1 MSSKL
6 STFICQNCG
15 TETSQY
21 FGKCLNCN
29 SWNSIVEEIKSKR
42 SKHQDIKNNK
52 KSIPFNEISSK
63 KISRFTSGFR
73 EFDRVLGGGIVPGS
87 VVLLGGEPGIG
98 KSTIVLQS
106 AGKISLNQKVLYIT
120 AEESLEQVK
129 IRWERLNQKSINL
142 QIFAETNLSLI
153 IEEIERVNPSFA
165 IIDSIQA
172 IHNHEM
178 ESSPGSVSQVRA
190 CSSELQNLAKDN
202 NIALLIIG
210 HVTKDGALA
219 GPKTLE
225 HLVDTVINFEGDN
238 ISSHRL
244 LRSIK
249 NRFGSTFEIG
259 IFEMLEEG
267 LREIKNPSSI
277 FTNKE
282 NISGVTT
289 TITNEGS
296 RPLAVDIQALV
307 NKTFYSNPRRTTTG
321 ISINRLHQILAV
333 IEKHVGIKLSE
344 FDCYIATGG
353 GFEIND
359 PSSDLG
365 VAISILSS
373 LKNIPPLVSSS
384 FIGELGLS
392 GQVRK
397 SNNLRSKIEEAV
409 RLGIKNIVVPKLEE
423 ELNNNF
429 QKLINIKEISNIKEA
444 VDYSLSKEKNQRYI
458 SIELLPEFFN
468 QFSISRYPPGYNL
481 TALDQTSAAL
491 SNQIS
496 L

>member
-1 MSSKL
+1 MSSKF

-15 TETSQY
+15 SETSQY

-29 SWNSIVEEIKSKR
+29 EWNTIVEEKKSQRSKAAKIQETKKSKL
-42 SKHQDIKNNK
+42 
-52 KSIPFNEISSK
+52 FNEISSE
-63 KISRFTSGFR
+63 KISRFTSGFC

-98 KSTIVLQS
+98 KSTIVLQA
-106 AGKISLNQKVLYIT
+106 AGKISLNEKVLYIT

-129 IRWERLNQKSINL
+129 IRWERLDQNSVDLKIY
-142 QIFAETNLSLI
+142 AETNLSLI
-153 IEEIERVNPSFA
+153 IEEIKNINPSFA

-172 IHNHEM
+172 INNEEM
-178 ESSPGSVSQVRA
+178 ESSPGSVSQVRN
-190 CSSELQNLAKDN
+190 CSSELQNLAKEN

-210 HVTKDGALA
+210 HVTKDGTLA

-225 HLVDTVINFEGDN
+225 HLVDVVINFEGDK

-244 LRSIK
+244 LRSVK

-259 IFEMLEEG
+259 IFEMFEKG
-267 LREIKNPSSI
+267 LSEIKNPSSI

-282 NISGVTT
+282 NIAGVTT
-289 TITNEGS
+289 IITNEGK
-296 RPLAVDIQALV
+296 RPFAVDIQALV

-333 IEKHVGIKLSE
+333 IEKHLSLKLSE
-344 FDCYIATGG
+344 YDCYVATGG

-359 PSSDLG
+359 PTSDLG

-373 LKNIPPLVSSS
+373 LKNIPPLENCS

-392 GQVRK
+392 GQVRQ
-397 SNNLRSKIEEAV
+397 SNNLRPKIEEAV
-409 RLGIKNIVVPKLEE
+409 RLGMKNILVPRTKE
-423 ELNNNF
+423 NFKNNF
-429 QKLINIKEISNIKEA
+429 ENLIKIKEISNIREA
-444 VDYSLSKEKNQRYI
+444 VDYSL
-458 SIELLPEFFN
+458 IE
-468 QFSISRYPPGYNL
+468 
-481 TALDQTSAAL
+481 
-491 SNQIS
+491 
-496 L
+496 

>member
-1 MSSKL
+1 MSSKF

-15 TETSQY
+15 SETSQY
-21 FGKCLNCN
+21 FGRCLNCN
-29 SWNSIVEEIKSKR
+29 EWNTIVEERKSQISKSSNIKK
-42 SKHQDIKNNK
+42 NK
-52 KSIPFNEISSK
+52 KSKLFNEISSER
-63 KISRFTSGFR
+63 ITRFTSGFK

-98 KSTIVLQS
+98 KSTIVLQT
-106 AGKISLNQKVLYIT
+106 AGKISLKEKVLYIT

-129 IRWERLNQKSINL
+129 IRWERLNQHCIDLKIY
-142 QIFAETNLSLI
+142 AETNLSLI
-153 IEEIERVNPSFA
+153 LEEIKNVKPSFA

-172 IHNHEM
+172 IHNEDM
-178 ESSPGSVSQVRA
+178 ESSPGSVSQVRN
-190 CSSELQNLAKDN
+190 CSSDLQNLAKEN

-225 HLVDTVINFEGDN
+225 HLVDVVINFEGDK

-244 LRSIK
+244 LRSVK

-259 IFEMLEEG
+259 IFEMLEKG
-267 LREIKNPSSI
+267 LSEIKNPSSI

-296 RPLAVDIQALV
+296 RPFAVDIQALV

-333 IEKHVGIKLSE
+333 IEKHLGIKLSQY
-344 FDCYIATGG
+344 DCYVATGG

-365 VAISILSS
+365 VAVSILSS
-373 LKNIPPLVSSS
+373 LKNIPPLENCS

-392 GQVRK
+392 GQVRQ
-397 SNNLRSKIEEAV
+397 SNNLRPKIEEAV
-409 RLGIKNIVVPKLEE
+409 RLGIKNILIPKSKYDVQTDFE
-423 ELNNNF
+423 NII
-429 QKLINIKEISNIKEA
+429 KIKEISNISEA
-444 VDYSLSKEKNQRYI
+444 VDYALIQNSKKN
-458 SIELLPEFFN
+458 
-468 QFSISRYPPGYNL
+468 
-481 TALDQTSAAL
+481 
-491 SNQIS
+491 
-496 L
+496 

>member
-1 MSSKL
+1 MSNKF

-15 TETSQY
+15 SETSQY
-21 FGKCLNCN
+21 FGRCLNCN
-29 SWNSIVEEIKSKR
+29 EWNTIVEERKNTR
-42 SKHQDIKNNK
+42 SKTTSVNKNK
-52 KSIPFNEISSK
+52 KSKLFNEIEIGN
-63 KISRFTSGFR
+63 ISRFTSGFK

-87 VVLLGGEPGIG
+87 IVLLGGEPGIG

-106 AGKISLNQKVLYIT
+106 AGKISLNGKVLYIT

-129 IRWERLNQKSINL
+129 IRWERLNQSSLDLKIY
-142 QIFAETNLSLI
+142 AETNLSLI
-153 IEEIERVNPSFA
+153 IEEIKKIKPGFA

-172 IHNHEM
+172 INNDEM
-178 ESSPGSVSQVRA
+178 ESSPGSVSQVRT
-190 CSSELQNLAKDN
+190 CSSELQNLAKEN

-225 HLVDTVINFEGDN
+225 HLVDVVLNFEGDN
-238 ISSHRL
+238 IASHRL
-244 LRSIK
+244 LRSVK

-259 IFEMLEEG
+259 IFEMLENG
-267 LREIKNPSSI
+267 LREVINPSSI

-282 NISGVTT
+282 NIAGVTT

-296 RPLAVDIQALV
+296 RPFAVDIQALV
-307 NKTFYSNPRRTTTG
+307 NKTFYNNPRRTTTG
-321 ISINRLHQILAV
+321 MSINRLHQILAV

-344 FDCYIATGG
+344 YDCYIATGG

-373 LKNIPPLVSSS
+373 LKNIPPLINCA

-392 GQVRK
+392 GQVRQA
-397 SNNLRSKIEEAV
+397 NNIRAKIDEAV
-409 RLGIKNIVVPKLEE
+409 RLGIKNILVPKITSEIKDS
-423 ELNNNF
+423 F
-429 QKLINIKEISNIKEA
+429 QKFIQIKEISNINEA
-444 VDYSLSKEKNQRYI
+444 INY
-458 SIELLPEFFN
+458 
-468 QFSISRYPPGYNL
+468 
-481 TALDQTSAAL
+481 AL
-491 SNQIS
+491 NE
-496 L
+496 

>member
-1 MSSKL
+1 MSNKF

-15 TETSQY
+15 SETSQY
-21 FGKCLNCN
+21 FGRCLNCN
-29 SWNSIVEEIKSKR
+29 EWNTIVEERKNTR
-42 SKHQDIKNNK
+42 SKITSVNKNK
-52 KSIPFNEISSK
+52 KSKLFNEIEIGN
-63 KISRFTSGFR
+63 ISRFTSGFK

-87 VVLLGGEPGIG
+87 IVLLGGEPGIG

-106 AGKISLNQKVLYIT
+106 AGKISLNEKVLYIT

-129 IRWERLNQKSINL
+129 IRWERLNQSSLDLKIY
-142 QIFAETNLSLI
+142 AETNLSSI
-153 IEEIERVNPSFA
+153 IEEIKKIKPGFA

-172 IHNHEM
+172 INNDEM
-178 ESSPGSVSQVRA
+178 ESSPGSVSQVRT
-190 CSSELQNLAKDN
+190 CSSELQNLAKEN

-225 HLVDTVINFEGDN
+225 HLVDVVLNFEGDN
-238 ISSHRL
+238 IASHRL
-244 LRSIK
+244 LRSVK

-259 IFEMLEEG
+259 IFEMLENG
-267 LREIKNPSSI
+267 LREVINPSSI

-282 NISGVTT
+282 NIAGVTT

-296 RPLAVDIQALV
+296 RPFAVDIQALV
-307 NKTFYSNPRRTTTG
+307 NKTFYNNPRRTTTG
-321 ISINRLHQILAV
+321 MSINRLHQILAV

-344 FDCYIATGG
+344 YDCYIATGG

-373 LKNIPPLVSSS
+373 LKNIPPLINCA

-392 GQVRK
+392 GQVRQA
-397 SNNLRSKIEEAV
+397 SNIRAKIDEAV
-409 RLGIKNIVVPKLEE
+409 RLGIKNILVPKITSEIKDS
-423 ELNNNF
+423 F
-429 QKLINIKEISNIKEA
+429 QKFIQIKEISNINEA
-444 VDYSLSKEKNQRYI
+444 INH
-458 SIELLPEFFN
+458 
-468 QFSISRYPPGYNL
+468 
-481 TALDQTSAAL
+481 ALND
-491 SNQIS
+491 
-496 L
+496 

>member
-1 MSSKL
+1 MSNKF

-15 TETSQY
+15 SETSQY
-21 FGKCLNCN
+21 FGRCLNCN
-29 SWNSIVEEIKSKR
+29 EWNTIVEERKNTR
-42 SKHQDIKNNK
+42 SKTTSVNKNK
-52 KSIPFNEISSK
+52 KSKLFHEIEIGN
-63 KISRFTSGFR
+63 ISRFTSGFK

-87 VVLLGGEPGIG
+87 IVLLGGEPGIG

-106 AGKISLNQKVLYIT
+106 AGKISLNEKVLYIT

-129 IRWERLNQKSINL
+129 IRWERLNQSSLDLKIY
-142 QIFAETNLSLI
+142 AETNLSLI
-153 IEEIERVNPSFA
+153 IEEIKKIKPGFA

-172 IHNHEM
+172 INNDEM
-178 ESSPGSVSQVRA
+178 ESSPGSVSQVRT
-190 CSSELQNLAKDN
+190 CSSELQNLAKEN

-225 HLVDTVINFEGDN
+225 HLVDVVLNFEGDN
-238 ISSHRL
+238 IASHRL
-244 LRSIK
+244 LRSVK

-259 IFEMLEEG
+259 IFEMLENG
-267 LREIKNPSSI
+267 LREVINPSSI

-282 NISGVTT
+282 NIAGVTT

-296 RPLAVDIQALV
+296 RPFAVDIQALV
-307 NKTFYSNPRRTTTG
+307 NKTFYNNPRRTTTG
-321 ISINRLHQILAV
+321 MSINRLHQILAV

-344 FDCYIATGG
+344 YDCYIATGG

-373 LKNIPPLVSSS
+373 LKNIPPLINCA

-392 GQVRK
+392 GQVRQA
-397 SNNLRSKIEEAV
+397 SNIRAKIDEAV
-409 RLGIKNIVVPKLEE
+409 RLGI
-423 ELNNNF
+423 
-429 QKLINIKEISNIKEA
+429 
-444 VDYSLSKEKNQRYI
+444 
-458 SIELLPEFFN
+458 
-468 QFSISRYPPGYNL
+468 
-481 TALDQTSAAL
+481 
-491 SNQIS
+491 
-496 L
+496 

>member
-1 MSSKL
+1 MSSKF

-15 TETSQY
+15 SETSQY
-21 FGKCLNCN
+21 FGRCLNCN
-29 SWNSIVEEIKSKR
+29 EWNTIVEERKSQISKSSNIKK
-42 SKHQDIKNNK
+42 NK
-52 KSIPFNEISSK
+52 KSKLFNEISSER
-63 KISRFTSGFR
+63 ITRFSSGFK

-98 KSTIVLQS
+98 KSTIVLQT
-106 AGKISLNQKVLYIT
+106 AGKISLKEKVLYIT

-129 IRWERLNQKSINL
+129 IRWERLSQNCIDLKIY
-142 QIFAETNLSLI
+142 AETNLSLI
-153 IEEIERVNPSFA
+153 IEEIKNIKPSFA

-172 IHNHEM
+172 IHNEDM
-178 ESSPGSVSQVRA
+178 ESSPGSVSQVRN
-190 CSSELQNLAKDN
+190 CSSDLQNLAKEN

-225 HLVDTVINFEGDN
+225 HLVDVVINFEGDK

-244 LRSIK
+244 LRSVK

-259 IFEMLEEG
+259 IFEMLEKG
-267 LREIKNPSSI
+267 LSEIKNPSSI

-296 RPLAVDIQALV
+296 RPFAVDIQALV

-333 IEKHVGIKLSE
+333 IEKHLGIKLSQY
-344 FDCYIATGG
+344 DCYVATGG

-365 VAISILSS
+365 VAVSILSS
-373 LKNIPPLVSSS
+373 LKNIPPLENCS

-392 GQVRK
+392 GQVRQ
-397 SNNLRSKIEEAV
+397 SNNLRPKIEEAV
-409 RLGIKNIVVPKLEE
+409 RLGIKNILIPKSKYDVQTDFE
-423 ELNNNF
+423 NII
-429 QKLINIKEISNIKEA
+429 KIKEISNISEA
-444 VDYSLSKEKNQRYI
+444 VDYALMQQSKKN
-458 SIELLPEFFN
+458 
-468 QFSISRYPPGYNL
+468 
-481 TALDQTSAAL
+481 
-491 SNQIS
+491 
-496 L
+496 

>member
-1 MSSKL
+1 MSSKF

-15 TETSQY
+15 SETSQY
-21 FGKCLNCN
+21 FGRCLNCN
-29 SWNSIVEEIKSKR
+29 EWNTIVEEKKSIR
-42 SKHQDIKNNK
+42 SKATNINKNK
-52 KSIPFNEISSK
+52 KSKQFNEISSE
-63 KISRFTSGFR
+63 KISRFTSGFK

-98 KSTIVLQS
+98 KSTIILQA
-106 AGKISLNQKVLYIT
+106 AGKISMNEKVLYIT

-129 IRWERLNQKSINL
+129 IRWERLNQQSLDLKIY
-142 QIFAETNLSLI
+142 AETNLSLI
-153 IEEIERVNPSFA
+153 IEEIKNINPSFA

-178 ESSPGSVSQVRA
+178 ESAPGSVSQVRT
-190 CSSELQNLAKDN
+190 CSSELQNLAKEN

-225 HLVDTVINFEGDN
+225 HLVDVVINFEGDN

-244 LRSIK
+244 LRSVK

-259 IFEMLEEG
+259 IFEMLGKG
-267 LREIKNPSSI
+267 LQEIKNPSSI

-289 TITNEGS
+289 TITNEGT
-296 RPLAVDIQALV
+296 RPFAVDIQALV

-321 ISINRLHQILAV
+321 ININRLHQILAV
-333 IEKHVGIKLSE
+333 IEKHLGTKLSE
-344 FDCYIATGG
+344 YDCYIATGG

-365 VAISILSS
+365 VAVSILSS
-373 LKNIPPLVSSS
+373 LKNIPPLENCS

-392 GQVRK
+392 GQVRQ
-397 SNNLRSKIEEAV
+397 SNNLRAKIEEAV
-409 RLGIKNIVVPKLEE
+409 RIGIKNILVPKTNDDLQK
-423 ELNNNF
+423 NF
-429 QKLINIKEISNIKEA
+429 ENIIKIKEISNIKEA
-444 VDYSLSKEKNQRYI
+444 IDY
-458 SIELLPEFFN
+458 
-468 QFSISRYPPGYNL
+468 
-481 TALDQTSAAL
+481 AL
-491 SNQIS
+491 IK
-496 L
+496 

>member
-1 MSSKL
+1 MSNKF

-15 TETSQY
+15 SETSQY
-21 FGKCLNCN
+21 FGRCLNCN
-29 SWNSIVEEIKSKR
+29 EWNTIVEERKNTR
-42 SKHQDIKNNK
+42 SKITSVNKNK
-52 KSIPFNEISSK
+52 KSKLFNEIEIGN
-63 KISRFTSGFR
+63 ISRFTSGFK

-87 VVLLGGEPGIG
+87 IVLLGGEPGIG

-106 AGKISLNQKVLYIT
+106 AGKISLNEKVLYIT

-129 IRWERLNQKSINL
+129 IRWERLNQSSLDLKIY
-142 QIFAETNLSLI
+142 AETNLSLI
-153 IEEIERVNPSFA
+153 IEEIKKIKPGFA

-172 IHNHEM
+172 INNDEM
-178 ESSPGSVSQVRA
+178 ESSPGSVSQVRN
-190 CSSELQNLAKDN
+190 CSSELQNLAKEN

-225 HLVDTVINFEGDN
+225 HLVDVVLNFEGDN
-238 ISSHRL
+238 IASHRL
-244 LRSIK
+244 LRSVK

-259 IFEMLEEG
+259 IFEMLENG
-267 LREIKNPSSI
+267 LREVINPSSI

-282 NISGVTT
+282 NIAGVTT

-296 RPLAVDIQALV
+296 RPFAVDIQALV
-307 NKTFYSNPRRTTTG
+307 NKTFYNNPRRTTTG
-321 ISINRLHQILAV
+321 MSINRLHQILAV

-344 FDCYIATGG
+344 YDCYIATGG

-373 LKNIPPLVSSS
+373 LKNIPPLINCA

-392 GQVRK
+392 GQVRQA
-397 SNNLRSKIEEAV
+397 SNIRAKIDEAV
-409 RLGIKNIVVPKLEE
+409 RLGIKNILVPKITSEIKDS
-423 ELNNNF
+423 F
-429 QKLINIKEISNIKEA
+429 QKLIQIQEISNINEAINYALKE
-444 VDYSLSKEKNQRYI
+444 
-458 SIELLPEFFN
+458 
-468 QFSISRYPPGYNL
+468 
-481 TALDQTSAAL
+481 
-491 SNQIS
+491 
-496 L
+496 

>member
-1 MSSKL
+1 MSNKF

-15 TETSQY
+15 SETSQY
-21 FGKCLNCN
+21 FGRCLNCN
-29 SWNSIVEEIKSKR
+29 EWNTIVEERKNTR
-42 SKHQDIKNNK
+42 SKITSVNKNK
-52 KSIPFNEISSK
+52 KSKLFNEIEIGN
-63 KISRFTSGFR
+63 ISRFTSGFK

-87 VVLLGGEPGIG
+87 IVLLGGEPGIG

-106 AGKISLNQKVLYIT
+106 AGKISLNGKVLYIT

-129 IRWERLNQKSINL
+129 IRWERLNQSSLDLKIY
-142 QIFAETNLSLI
+142 AETNLSLI
-153 IEEIERVNPSFA
+153 IEEIKKIKPGFA

-172 IHNHEM
+172 INNDEM
-178 ESSPGSVSQVRA
+178 ESSPGSVSQVRT
-190 CSSELQNLAKDN
+190 CSSELQNLAKEN

-225 HLVDTVINFEGDN
+225 HLVDVVLNFEGDN
-238 ISSHRL
+238 IASHRL
-244 LRSIK
+244 LRSVK

-259 IFEMLEEG
+259 IFEMLENG
-267 LREIKNPSSI
+267 LREVINPSSI

-296 RPLAVDIQALV
+296 RPFAVDIQALV
-307 NKTFYSNPRRTTTG
+307 NKTFYNNPRRTTTG
-321 ISINRLHQILAV
+321 MSINRLHQILAV

-344 FDCYIATGG
+344 YDCYIATGG

-373 LKNIPPLVSSS
+373 LKNIPPLINCA

-392 GQVRK
+392 GQVRQA
-397 SNNLRSKIEEAV
+397 SNIRAKIDEAV
-409 RLGIKNIVVPKLEE
+409 RLGIKNILVPKITSEIKDS
-423 ELNNNF
+423 F
-429 QKLINIKEISNIKEA
+429 QKFIQIKEISNI
-444 VDYSLSKEKNQRYI
+444 NQAINY
-458 SIELLPEFFN
+458 
-468 QFSISRYPPGYNL
+468 
-481 TALDQTSAAL
+481 ALKD
-491 SNQIS
+491 
-496 L
+496 

>member
-1 MSSKL
+1 MSNKF

-15 TETSQY
+15 SETSQY
-21 FGKCLNCN
+21 FGRCLNCN
-29 SWNSIVEEIKSKR
+29 EWNTIVEERKSQISKSSNIKK
-42 SKHQDIKNNK
+42 NK
-52 KSIPFNEISSK
+52 KSKLFNEISSE
-63 KISRFTSGFR
+63 KISRFTSGFK

-98 KSTIVLQS
+98 KSTIVLQT
-106 AGKISLNQKVLYIT
+106 AGKISLKEKVLYIT

-129 IRWERLNQKSINL
+129 IRWERLNQHCIDLKIY
-142 QIFAETNLSLI
+142 AETNLSLI
-153 IEEIERVNPSFA
+153 LEEIKNVKPSFA

-172 IHNHEM
+172 IHNEDM
-178 ESSPGSVSQVRA
+178 ESSPGSVSQVRN
-190 CSSELQNLAKDN
+190 CSSDLQNLAKEN

-225 HLVDTVINFEGDN
+225 HLVDVVINFEGDK

-244 LRSIK
+244 LRSVK

-259 IFEMLEEG
+259 IFEMLEKG
-267 LREIKNPSSI
+267 LSEIKNPSSI

-289 TITNEGS
+289 TITTEGS
-296 RPLAVDIQALV
+296 RPFAVDIQALV

-333 IEKHVGIKLSE
+333 IEKHLGIKLSQY
-344 FDCYIATGG
+344 DCYVATGG

-365 VAISILSS
+365 VALSILSS
-373 LKNIPPLVSSS
+373 LKNIPPLDNCS

-392 GQVRK
+392 GQVRE
-397 SNNLRSKIEEAV
+397 SNNLRPKIEEAV
-409 RLGIKNIVVPKLEE
+409 RLGINNILVPKSKYDLQNDFE
-423 ELNNNF
+423 NII
-429 QKLINIKEISNIKEA
+429 KIKEISNISEA
-444 VDYSLSKEKNQRYI
+444 VDYALIQNYQKN
-458 SIELLPEFFN
+458 
-468 QFSISRYPPGYNL
+468 
-481 TALDQTSAAL
+481 
-491 SNQIS
+491 
-496 L
+496 

>member
-1 MSSKL
+1 MSNKF

-15 TETSQY
+15 SETSQY
-21 FGKCLNCN
+21 FGRCLNCN
-29 SWNSIVEEIKSKR
+29 EWNTIVEERKNTR
-42 SKHQDIKNNK
+42 SKITSVNKNK
-52 KSIPFNEISSK
+52 KSKLFNEIEIGN
-63 KISRFTSGFR
+63 ISRFTSGFK

-87 VVLLGGEPGIG
+87 IVLLGGEPGIG

-106 AGKISLNQKVLYIT
+106 AGKISLNEKVLYIT

-129 IRWERLNQKSINL
+129 IRWERLNQSSLDLKIY
-142 QIFAETNLSLI
+142 AETNLSLI
-153 IEEIERVNPSFA
+153 IEEIKKIKPGFA

-172 IHNHEM
+172 INNDEM
-178 ESSPGSVSQVRA
+178 ESSPGSVSQVRT
-190 CSSELQNLAKDN
+190 CSSELQNLAKEN

-225 HLVDTVINFEGDN
+225 HLVDVVLNFEGDN
-238 ISSHRL
+238 IASHRL
-244 LRSIK
+244 LRSVK

-259 IFEMLEEG
+259 IFEMLENG
-267 LREIKNPSSI
+267 LREVINPSSI

-296 RPLAVDIQALV
+296 RPFAVDIQALV
-307 NKTFYSNPRRTTTG
+307 NKTFYNNPRRTTTG
-321 ISINRLHQILAV
+321 MSINRLHQILAV

-344 FDCYIATGG
+344 YDCYIATGG

-373 LKNIPPLVSSS
+373 LKNIPPLINCA

-392 GQVRK
+392 GQVRQA
-397 SNNLRSKIEEAV
+397 SNIRAKIDEAV
-409 RLGIKNIVVPKLEE
+409 RLGIKNILVPKITSEIKDS
-423 ELNNNF
+423 F
-429 QKLINIKEISNIKEA
+429 QNLIQIKEISNINEAINYVLKE
-444 VDYSLSKEKNQRYI
+444 
-458 SIELLPEFFN
+458 
-468 QFSISRYPPGYNL
+468 
-481 TALDQTSAAL
+481 
-491 SNQIS
+491 
-496 L
+496 

>member
-1 MSSKL
+1 MSSKF

-15 TETSQY
+15 SESSQY
-21 FGKCLNCN
+21 FGRCLNCN
-29 SWNSIVEEIKSKR
+29 EWNTIVEERKNTR
-42 SKHQDIKNNK
+42 SKITSVNKNK
-52 KSIPFNEISSK
+52 KSKLFNEIEIGN
-63 KISRFTSGFR
+63 ISRFTSGFK

-87 VVLLGGEPGIG
+87 IVLLGGEPGIG

-106 AGKISLNQKVLYIT
+106 AGKISLNGKVLYIT

-129 IRWERLNQKSINL
+129 IRWERLNQSSLDLKIY
-142 QIFAETNLSLI
+142 AETNLSLI
-153 IEEIERVNPSFA
+153 IEEIKKIKPGFA

-172 IHNHEM
+172 INNDEM
-178 ESSPGSVSQVRA
+178 ESSPGSVSQVRT
-190 CSSELQNLAKDN
+190 CSSELQNLAKEN

-225 HLVDTVINFEGDN
+225 HLVDVVLNFEGDN
-238 ISSHRL
+238 IASHRL
-244 LRSIK
+244 LRSVK

-259 IFEMLEEG
+259 IFEMLENG
-267 LREIKNPSSI
+267 LREVINPSSI

-296 RPLAVDIQALV
+296 RPFAVDIQALV
-307 NKTFYSNPRRTTTG
+307 NKTFYNNPRRTTTG

-344 FDCYIATGG
+344 YDCYIATGG

-373 LKNIPPLVSSS
+373 LKNIPPLINCA

-392 GQVRK
+392 GQVRQA
-397 SNNLRSKIEEAV
+397 SNIRAKIDEAV
-409 RLGIKNIVVPKLEE
+409 RLGIKNILVPKITSEIKDS
-423 ELNNNF
+423 F
-429 QKLINIKEISNIKEA
+429 QKIIQIKEISNINEA
-444 VDYSLSKEKNQRYI
+444 INY
-458 SIELLPEFFN
+458 
-468 QFSISRYPPGYNL
+468 
-481 TALDQTSAAL
+481 AL
-491 SNQIS
+491 NE
-496 L
+496 

>member
-1 MSSKL
+1 MSSKF

-15 TETSQY
+15 SETSQY
-21 FGKCLNCN
+21 FGRCVNCN
-29 SWNSIVEEIKSKR
+29 EWNTIVEERKNTRSKRTNVNKSKK
-42 SKHQDIKNNK
+42 SKL
-52 KSIPFNEISSK
+52 FNEIE
-63 KISRFTSGFR
+63 IDTVSRFTSGFK

-87 VVLLGGEPGIG
+87 IVLLGGEPGIG

-106 AGKISLNQKVLYIT
+106 AGKISLNEKVLYIT

-129 IRWERLNQKSINL
+129 IRWERLNQNSLDLKIY
-142 QIFAETNLSLI
+142 AETNLSLI
-153 IEEIERVNPSFA
+153 IEEIKKIKPGFA

-172 IHNHEM
+172 INNDEM
-178 ESSPGSVSQVRA
+178 ESAPGSVSQVRT
-190 CSSELQNLAKDN
+190 CSSELQNLAKEN

-225 HLVDTVINFEGDN
+225 HLVDVVLNFEGDN
-238 ISSHRL
+238 IASHRL
-244 LRSIK
+244 LRSVK

-259 IFEMLEEG
+259 IFEMLENG
-267 LREIKNPSSI
+267 LREVINPSSI

-296 RPLAVDIQALV
+296 RPFAVDIQALV
-307 NKTFYSNPRRTTTG
+307 NKTFYNNPRRTTTG
-321 ISINRLHQILAV
+321 VSINRLHQILAV

-344 FDCYIATGG
+344 YDCYIATGG
-353 GFEIND
+353 GFEINE

-373 LKNIPPLVSSS
+373 LKNVPPLINCA

-392 GQVRK
+392 GQVRQT
-397 SNNLRSKIEEAV
+397 SNLRAKIDEAI
-409 RLGIKNIVVPKLEE
+409 RLGIKNILVPKTTIEIKDS
-423 ELNNNF
+423 F
-429 QKLINIKEISNIKEA
+429 QKLIKIKEISNINEAMNYALKE
-444 VDYSLSKEKNQRYI
+444 
-458 SIELLPEFFN
+458 
-468 QFSISRYPPGYNL
+468 
-481 TALDQTSAAL
+481 
-491 SNQIS
+491 
-496 L
+496 

>member
-1 MSSKL
+1 MSNKF

-15 TETSQY
+15 SETSQY
-21 FGKCLNCN
+21 FGRCLNCN
-29 SWNSIVEEIKSKR
+29 EWNTIVEERKNTR
-42 SKHQDIKNNK
+42 SKITSVNKNK
-52 KSIPFNEISSK
+52 KSKLFNEIEIGN
-63 KISRFTSGFR
+63 ISRFTSGFK

-87 VVLLGGEPGIG
+87 IVLLGGEPGIG

-106 AGKISLNQKVLYIT
+106 AGKISLNGKVLYIT

-129 IRWERLNQKSINL
+129 IRWERLNQSSLDLKIY
-142 QIFAETNLSLI
+142 AETNLSLI
-153 IEEIERVNPSFA
+153 IEEIKKIKPGFA

-172 IHNHEM
+172 INNDEM
-178 ESSPGSVSQVRA
+178 ESSPGSVSQVRT
-190 CSSELQNLAKDN
+190 CSSELQNLAKEN

-225 HLVDTVINFEGDN
+225 HLVDVVLNFEGDN
-238 ISSHRL
+238 IASHRL
-244 LRSIK
+244 LRSVK

-259 IFEMLEEG
+259 IFEMLENG
-267 LREIKNPSSI
+267 LKEVINPSSI

-289 TITNEGS
+289 TITSEGS
-296 RPLAVDIQALV
+296 RPFAVDIQALV
-307 NKTFYSNPRRTTTG
+307 NKTFYNNPRRTTTG
-321 ISINRLHQILAV
+321 MSINRLHQILAV

-344 FDCYIATGG
+344 YDCYIATGG

-373 LKNIPPLVSSS
+373 LKNIPPLINCA

-392 GQVRK
+392 GQVRQA
-397 SNNLRSKIEEAV
+397 SNIRAKIDEAV
-409 RLGIKNIVVPKLEE
+409 RLGIKNILVPKITSEIKDS
-423 ELNNNF
+423 F
-429 QKLINIKEISNIKEA
+429 QKFIQIKEISNINEAINYALKE
-444 VDYSLSKEKNQRYI
+444 
-458 SIELLPEFFN
+458 
-468 QFSISRYPPGYNL
+468 
-481 TALDQTSAAL
+481 
-491 SNQIS
+491 
-496 L
+496 

>member
-1 MSSKL
+1 MSNKF

-15 TETSQY
+15 SETSQY
-21 FGKCLNCN
+21 FGRCLNCN
-29 SWNSIVEEIKSKR
+29 EWNTIVEERKNTR
-42 SKHQDIKNNK
+42 SKTTSVNKNK
-52 KSIPFNEISSK
+52 KSKLFNEIEIGN
-63 KISRFTSGFR
+63 ISRFTSGFK

-87 VVLLGGEPGIG
+87 MVLLGGEPGIG

-106 AGKISLNQKVLYIT
+106 AGKISLNGKVLYIT

-129 IRWERLNQKSINL
+129 IRWERLNQSSLDLKIY
-142 QIFAETNLSLI
+142 AETNLSLI
-153 IEEIERVNPSFA
+153 IEEIKKIKPGFA

-172 IHNHEM
+172 INNDEM
-178 ESSPGSVSQVRA
+178 ESSPGSVSQVRT
-190 CSSELQNLAKDN
+190 CSSELQNLAKEN

-225 HLVDTVINFEGDN
+225 HLVDVVLNFEGDN
-238 ISSHRL
+238 IASHRL
-244 LRSIK
+244 LRSVK

-259 IFEMLEEG
+259 IFEMLENG
-267 LREIKNPSSI
+267 LREVINPSSI

-296 RPLAVDIQALV
+296 RPFAVDIQALV
-307 NKTFYSNPRRTTTG
+307 NKTFYNNPRRTTTG
-321 ISINRLHQILAV
+321 MSINRLHQILAV
-333 IEKHVGIKLSE
+333 IEKHVGFKLSE
-344 FDCYIATGG
+344 YDCYIATGG

-373 LKNIPPLVSSS
+373 LKNIPPLINCA

-392 GQVRK
+392 GQVRQA
-397 SNNLRSKIEEAV
+397 NNIRAKIDEAV
-409 RLGIKNIVVPKLEE
+409 RLGIKNILVPKITSEIKDS
-423 ELNNNF
+423 F
-429 QKLINIKEISNIKEA
+429 QKFIQIKEISNINEA
-444 VDYSLSKEKNQRYI
+444 INY
-458 SIELLPEFFN
+458 
-468 QFSISRYPPGYNL
+468 
-481 TALDQTSAAL
+481 AL
-491 SNQIS
+491 NE
-496 L
+496 

>member
-1 MSSKL
+1 MSNKF

-15 TETSQY
+15 SETSQY
-21 FGKCLNCN
+21 FGRCLNCN
-29 SWNSIVEEIKSKR
+29 EWNTIVEERKSQISKSSNIKK
-42 SKHQDIKNNK
+42 NK
-52 KSIPFNEISSK
+52 KSKLFNEISSE
-63 KISRFTSGFR
+63 KISRFTSGFK

-98 KSTIVLQS
+98 KSTIVLQT
-106 AGKISLNQKVLYIT
+106 AGKISLKEKVLYIT

-129 IRWERLNQKSINL
+129 IRWERLNQHCIDLKIY
-142 QIFAETNLSLI
+142 AETNLSLI
-153 IEEIERVNPSFA
+153 LEEIKNVKPSFA

-172 IHNHEM
+172 IHNEDM
-178 ESSPGSVSQVRA
+178 ESSPGSVSQVRN
-190 CSSELQNLAKDN
+190 CSSDLQNLAKEN

-225 HLVDTVINFEGDN
+225 HLVDVVINFEGDK

-244 LRSIK
+244 LRSVK

-259 IFEMLEEG
+259 IFEMLEKG
-267 LREIKNPSSI
+267 LSEIKNPSSI

-289 TITNEGS
+289 TITTEGS
-296 RPLAVDIQALV
+296 RPFAVDIQALV

-333 IEKHVGIKLSE
+333 IEKHLGIKLSQY
-344 FDCYIATGG
+344 DCYVATGG

-365 VAISILSS
+365 VAVSILSS
-373 LKNIPPLVSSS
+373 LKNIPPLENCS

-392 GQVRK
+392 GQVRQ
-397 SNNLRSKIEEAV
+397 SNNLRPKIEEAV
-409 RLGIKNIVVPKLEE
+409 RLGINNILVPKSKYDLHNDFE
-423 ELNNNF
+423 NII
-429 QKLINIKEISNIKEA
+429 KIKEISNISEA
-444 VDYSLSKEKNQRYI
+444 VDYALIQNSKKN
-458 SIELLPEFFN
+458 
-468 QFSISRYPPGYNL
+468 
-481 TALDQTSAAL
+481 
-491 SNQIS
+491 
-496 L
+496 

>member
-1 MSSKL
+1 MSNKF

-15 TETSQY
+15 SETSQY
-21 FGKCLNCN
+21 FGRCLNCN
-29 SWNSIVEEIKSKR
+29 EWNTIVEERKNTR
-42 SKHQDIKNNK
+42 SKTTSVNKNK
-52 KSIPFNEISSK
+52 KSKLFNEIEIGN
-63 KISRFTSGFR
+63 ISRFTSGFK

-87 VVLLGGEPGIG
+87 IVLLGGEPGIG

-106 AGKISLNQKVLYIT
+106 AGKISLNEKVLYIT

-129 IRWERLNQKSINL
+129 IRWERLNQSSLDLKIY
-142 QIFAETNLSLI
+142 AETNLSLI
-153 IEEIERVNPSFA
+153 IEEIKKIKPGFA

-172 IHNHEM
+172 INNDEM
-178 ESSPGSVSQVRA
+178 ESSPGSVSQVRT
-190 CSSELQNLAKDN
+190 CSSELQNLAKEN

-225 HLVDTVINFEGDN
+225 HLVDVVLNFEGDN
-238 ISSHRL
+238 IASHRL
-244 LRSIK
+244 LRSVK

-259 IFEMLEEG
+259 IFEMLENG
-267 LREIKNPSSI
+267 LREVINPSSI

-296 RPLAVDIQALV
+296 RPFAVDIQALV
-307 NKTFYSNPRRTTTG
+307 NKTFYNNPRRTTTG
-321 ISINRLHQILAV
+321 MSINRLHQILAV

-344 FDCYIATGG
+344 YDCYIATGG

-373 LKNIPPLVSSS
+373 LKNIPPLINCA

-392 GQVRK
+392 GQVRQA
-397 SNNLRSKIEEAV
+397 SNIRAKIDEAV
-409 RLGIKNIVVPKLEE
+409 RLGIKNILVPKITSEIKDS
-423 ELNNNF
+423 F
-429 QKLINIKEISNIKEA
+429 QKFIQIKEISNINEA
-444 VDYSLSKEKNQRYI
+444 INY
-458 SIELLPEFFN
+458 
-468 QFSISRYPPGYNL
+468 
-481 TALDQTSAAL
+481 AL
-491 SNQIS
+491 NE
-496 L
+496 

>member
-1 MSSKL
+1 MSNKF

-15 TETSQY
+15 SETSQY
-21 FGKCLNCN
+21 FGRCLNCN
-29 SWNSIVEEIKSKR
+29 EWNTIVEERKNTR
-42 SKHQDIKNNK
+42 SKTTSVNKNK
-52 KSIPFNEISSK
+52 KSKLFNEIEIGN
-63 KISRFTSGFR
+63 ISRFTSGFK

-87 VVLLGGEPGIG
+87 IVLLGGEPGIG

-106 AGKISLNQKVLYIT
+106 AGKISLNGKVLYIT

-129 IRWERLNQKSINL
+129 IRWERLNQSSLDLKIY
-142 QIFAETNLSLI
+142 AETNLSLI
-153 IEEIERVNPSFA
+153 IEEIKKIKPSFA

-172 IHNHEM
+172 INNDEM
-178 ESSPGSVSQVRA
+178 ESSPGSVSQVRT
-190 CSSELQNLAKDN
+190 CSSELQNLAKEN

-225 HLVDTVINFEGDN
+225 HLVDVVLNFEGDN
-238 ISSHRL
+238 IASHRL
-244 LRSIK
+244 LRSVK

-259 IFEMLEEG
+259 IFEMLENG
-267 LREIKNPSSI
+267 LREVINPSSI

-296 RPLAVDIQALV
+296 RPFAVDIQALV
-307 NKTFYSNPRRTTTG
+307 NKTFYNNPRRTTTG

-344 FDCYIATGG
+344 YDCYIATGG

-373 LKNIPPLVSSS
+373 LKNIPPLINCA

-392 GQVRK
+392 GQVRQA
-397 SNNLRSKIEEAV
+397 SNIRAKIDEAV
-409 RLGIKNIVVPKLEE
+409 RLGIKNILVPKITSEIKDS
-423 ELNNNF
+423 F
-429 QKLINIKEISNIKEA
+429 QKLIQIQEISNINEAINYALKE
-444 VDYSLSKEKNQRYI
+444 
-458 SIELLPEFFN
+458 
-468 QFSISRYPPGYNL
+468 
-481 TALDQTSAAL
+481 
-491 SNQIS
+491 
-496 L
+496 